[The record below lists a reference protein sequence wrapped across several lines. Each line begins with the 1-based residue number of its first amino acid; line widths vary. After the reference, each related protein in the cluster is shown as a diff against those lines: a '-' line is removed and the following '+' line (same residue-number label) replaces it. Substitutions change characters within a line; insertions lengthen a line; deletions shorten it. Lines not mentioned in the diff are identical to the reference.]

1 MEFKILI
8 VDDDSIVLFI
18 HKQRVRNSGFHC
30 EPLLF
35 RNGKE
40 ALDYLIA
47 DDSPFTTKIL
57 LLDINMPVMDGWA
70 LLDAL
75 QEHTFAGKV
84 TVAIVSSSINQSDKQ
99 KASQYPWVVAYFEK
113 PLTDE
118 NIEFLRTLVTGS

>member
-18 HKQRVRNSGFHC
+18 HKQRIRNSGFQC
-30 EPLLF
+30 DPLLF

-40 ALDYLIA
+40 ALDYLIG
-47 DDSPFTTKIL
+47 DDSPLTTKIL

-75 QEHTFAGKV
+75 KEHTFAGKI

-99 KASQYPWVVAYFEK
+99 KASQYPRVVAYFEK

-118 NIEFLRTLVTGS
+118 NIEFLRTLVTNS